1 MTIRIERPF
10 HICRAGKSLELRA
23 GDAPAVPDAPVGRV
37 PRVARLMALAIH
49 FEELVRNGDVAD
61 YATLARLGHVT
72 RARISQIMNLL
83 TLAPDIQEEILYLP
97 PTTRGRDTL
106 HLHQLQPIALMPAW
120 SRQRTMWKSLRDKL

>member
-10 HICRAGKSLELRA
+10 HVCRTGKSLALRS
-23 GDAPAVPDAPVGRV
+23 GDAPAVPAAPVGRV

-49 FEELVRNGDVAD
+49 FEELVQSGDVAD

-83 TLAPDIQEEILYLP
+83 TLAPDIQEGILFLP
-97 PTTRGRDTL
+97 PIIKGRDAI
-106 HLHQLQPIALMPAW
+106 HLLQLQPIALTLSWP
-120 SRQRTMWKSLRDKL
+120 RQRTMWQALRDRL